1 MLYHLFEYLQDFL
14 HTQLHFYAWQSVSF
28 RAVMALLTSLVICLL
43 WGPKIIRWLI
53 RKKVGDNPEFDHI
66 ELNELTRH
74 KDNTPTMGG
83 IIMLLGIAVGT
94 LLWADLT
101 NPFVQK
107 GIFLIVWL
115 GVLGGFDDWLKMRAQ
130 IRARILR
137 ERGEDPPKTSR
148 HGLHTWEKLV
158 FQIALGVLLAY
169 SIFSVDF
176 ANLEDGKRLW
186 LPFYKNGFE
195 LGYASFMIMTVLVIT
210 ATSNAVNL
218 TDGMDGLA
226 TGCIGIVSFVFV
238 VLCFLASEYLSTAR
252 GLTWANYLLLPQITG
267 AGELAVFCATLVGAC
282 IGFLWFNTHPAQV
295 FMGDVGSL
303 PLGGA
308 IGYAAVVTRHEL
320 LLFIVGGVFVMEAA
334 SVIIQVGYFKLSG
347 GHRIFRCTPIHH
359 HFHLKGWSEPQ
370 VVVRFWL
377 LSIAFAAL
385 ALATLKLR

>member
-1 MLYHLFEYLQDFL
+1 MPNRE
-14 HTQLHFYAWQSVSF
+14 
-28 RAVMALLTSLVICLL
+28 
-43 WGPKIIRWLI
+43 
-53 RKKVGDNPEFDHI
+53 
-66 ELNELTRH
+66 
-74 KDNTPTMGG
+74 
-83 IIMLLGIAVGT
+83 
-94 LLWADLT
+94 
-101 NPFVQK
+101 
-107 GIFLIVWL
+107 
-115 GVLGGFDDWLKMRAQ
+115 Q
-130 IRARILR
+130 IRSRILK
-137 ERGEDPPKTSR
+137 ERGEELPKTSR
-148 HGLHTWEKLV
+148 HGLHTWEKLI
-158 FQIALGVLLAY
+158 FQIALGVLLA
-169 SIFSVDF
+169 SFLFKVDF

-195 LGYASFMIMTVLVIT
+195 LGYTSFLIMTVLVIT

-226 TGCIGIVSFVFV
+226 TGCVGIVSFVFV
-238 VLCFLASEYLSTAR
+238 ILCFLASEYLSTAR

-267 AGELAVFCATLVGAC
+267 AGELAVFCATMVGAC
-282 IGFLWFNTHPAQV
+282 IGFLWYNTNPAQV

-320 LLFIVGGVFVMEAA
+320 LLFIVGGVFVIEAA
-334 SVIIQVGYFKLSG
+334 SVIIQVTYFKMSG
-347 GHRIFRCTPIHH
+347 GNRIFRCAPIHH